1 SPEFE
6 RFLAYAAKMGPK
18 LASTLG
24 DIGSAFYQVAKA
36 LSPLS
41 GPGLDVL
48 GALARGIA
56 SIASTLPWLVQG
68 MYLAL
73 IVTRLWTIGMA

>member
-1 SPEFE
+1 
-6 RFLAYAAKMGPK
+6 
-18 LASTLG
+18 

-41 GPGLDVL
+41 GPVLDVL

-56 SIASTLPWLVQG
+56 SIASTLPWLVLG

-73 IVTRLWTIGMA
+73 IVTRLWTIGMAIFNAVMSANPITLIVLA

>member
-1 SPEFE
+1 
-6 RFLAYAAKMGPK
+6 
-18 LASTLG
+18 
-24 DIGSAFYQVAKA
+24 
-36 LSPLS
+36 
-41 GPGLDVL
+41 LDVL

-73 IVTRLWTIGMA
+73 IVTRLWTIGMALFNAVMSANPITLIVLAIVALVAAVIYAYKRWGWFRNVVQAA

>member
-1 SPEFE
+1 
-6 RFLAYAAKMGPK
+6 
-18 LASTLG
+18 
-24 DIGSAFYQVAKA
+24 GSAFYQVAKA

-41 GPGLDVL
+41 GPVLDVL

-68 MYLAL
+68 AGGHGAVENLRAQARGGYAKGGPVVAKGGVPGFAL
-73 IVTRLWTIGMA
+73 GGAV